1 MVANPRV
8 RRAHNESSNTSGI
21 LETLGEISEETA
33 KISELNALEK
43 KYTQELSAFLHESM
57 KNMDKPISL
66 RIDTVEKLGL
76 KASRVFLTPQFELKV
91 VLRSRKTVIVKLAD
105 ISPEVFVSI
114 LTSML
119 PALKTMLASQAK
131 GNESLLTR
139 MVKELKTLLSDSK

>member
-1 MVANPRV
+1 
-8 RRAHNESSNTSGI
+8 
-21 LETLGEISEETA
+21 
-33 KISELNALEK
+33 
-43 KYTQELSAFLHESM
+43 
-57 KNMDKPISL
+57 MDKPISL

-119 PALKTMLASQAK
+119 PALKIMLASQAK